1 MTLKRW
7 IIFIPLW
14 VLSFLQVKGA
24 EYQWSTKLKR
34 FISPETNDHA
44 QAFLWIPPDCR
55 QVKAVVVGQHNMCEE
70 AIFDHG
76 TFRKTMSE
84 LGIAIIW
91 ITPGIDQQWD
101 VRNGCQKVF
110 DDMMSDLAQKSGYSE
125 LNHTPVIP
133 LGHSAMATFPW
144 NFAAWNADRTLAVIS
159 YKGDAPR
166 TNLTGY
172 GRENLEWGRNRNIDG
187 IPGLMIEGEY
197 EWWEA
202 RVNPALAFRI
212 MYPGSC
218 ISFLCDTGHSH
229 FDVTDEVVAYIA
241 LFIKKAVAFR
251 LPLDN
256 SLDKPVQLIKIDNKK
271 GWLAERWHPDQKQRA
286 GAAPFNS
293 YKGDVHEAF
302 WYFDKEIAVAT
313 ENYYSREKGR
323 KMQYLGF
330 QWIGKLLPFSSV
342 SHAQYGS
349 SPILPIEDGITY
361 HLSATFTDSARRVL
375 SDAHAATRVTIDRI
389 CGPVEKINDTTFC
402 LAFYRMGLNNA
413 KRTNDAW
420 LFASAGGNGVY
431 KTAVQQFNY
440 KIPYPLTDGKRQEIS
455 FPAIND
461 VRKGAVSVKLN
472 ARSDSGLPVLYYI
485 KEGPACLKGNEIV
498 FTKIPPR
505 AKFPLKITVVAWQY
519 GVKEKIQS
527 AQPVERSFNIND
539 W

>member
-1 MTLKRW
+1 MPFLC
-7 IIFIPLW
+7 L
-14 VLSFLQVKGA
+14 LFLQVRGA
-24 EYQWSTKLKR
+24 EYQWSIKVKG
-34 FISPETNDHA
+34 FVSSETNDQA
-44 QAFLWIPPDCR
+44 EAFLWIPPDCR
-55 QVKAVVVGQHNMCEE
+55 QVKAVVLGQHNMCEE
-70 AIFDHG
+70 TIFEHG
-76 TFRKTMSE
+76 TFRKTLSE

-101 VRNGCQKVF
+101 VRKGCQQIF
-110 DDMMSDLAQKSGYSE
+110 EDMMSGLAQKSGYSE
-125 LNHTPVIP
+125 LNYAPVIP

-212 MYPGSC
+212 MYPESC
-218 ISFLCDTGHSH
+218 ISFLGDTGHGH
-229 FDVTDEVVAYIA
+229 FDVTDDVVAYMA

-251 LPLDN
+251 LTLSN
-256 SLDKPVQLIKIDNKK
+256 SPDKPVQLIKIDNKK
-271 GWLAERWHPDQKQRA
+271 GWLAERWHPNQKQRA

-293 YKGDVHEAF
+293 YKGDLHDAF
-302 WYFDKEIAVAT
+302 WYFDKEMAVAT
-313 ENYYSREKGR
+313 ENYYSRERGQ

-330 QWIGKLLPFSSV
+330 QWMGQLLPFGSAT
-342 SHAQYGS
+342 HAQYGS
-349 SPILPIEDGITY
+349 SPILPAEDGLTY
-361 HLSATFTDSARRVL
+361 HLSATFTDSTRRVL
-375 SDAHAATRVTIDRI
+375 SDAHASTRITIDRI
-389 CGPVEKINDTTFC
+389 CGPVEKINDTTFR
-402 LAFYRMGLNNA
+402 LVFYRMGLNNA

-420 LFASAGGNGVY
+420 LFASARGNAVY

-440 KIPYPLTDGKRQEIS
+440 KIPYPLRDGKRQEIF

-461 VRKGAVSVKLN
+461 IRKGAVSVKLN

-485 KEGPACLKGNEIV
+485 KEGPACLKGDEIV

-539 W
+539 I